1 MMLNLYKS
9 LLRPLLFR
17 IDPETAHERVMK
29 AVARLK
35 PLYGLFSASYSESG
49 SGSVEVGKLRFRSRL
64 GLAAGFD
71 KNGEAVCFWDAVGF
85 SHVEVGT
92 VTPLPQP
99 GNPKPRVFRL
109 PADSGIINRLGF
121 NNKGAEVIRE
131 NILNARKH
139 VSRDFII
146 GVNIGK
152 NKATPVENAVTDYVK
167 CFEILFEAADYFTV
181 NVSSP
186 NTPGLRQLQKEDLL
200 DELLTALNSANEKNA
215 MANATAPKDIYLK
228 IAPDIDE
235 ITLRKIF
242 DICIRRNVAA
252 IIATNTT
259 VSRKGLATE
268 PAEEGGL
275 SGRPLNKLS
284 DSILKRLG
292 EESRFAKGK
301 APELIGVGGVFERA
315 DFERKLSLG
324 AKLVQVYT
332 GFIYEGPAII
342 KNILKK

>member
-215 MANATAPKDIYLK
+215 KANATAPKDIYLK

>member
-1 MMLNLYKS
+1 MMLNLYKL

-215 MANATAPKDIYLK
+215 KANATAPKDIYLK

-268 PAEEGGL
+268 LAEEGGL

>member
-215 MANATAPKDIYLK
+215 KANATAPKDIYLK

-268 PAEEGGL
+268 LAEEGGL